1 LKGQRRDKTITAGVE
16 MNHVDRFYAAVTVL
30 AGDGH
35 IKQRLMEAYTRHIT
49 GIHGSELP
57 ASLQEK
63 FGELRQKMHSVAPLN
78 GEGAIC
84 ASVRK
89 MSGPDAAECAVILV
103 DLYTGLIR
111 LGVKGKRRPPEEP
124 AQVVPAFLVK
134 SASA

>member
-1 LKGQRRDKTITAGVE
+1 MT
-16 MNHVDRFYAAVTVL
+16 NHVDRFYSAVTVL

-35 IKQRLMEAYTRHIT
+35 IKQRLTEAYTRHIT
-49 GIHGSELP
+49 GMHGSELP
-57 ASLQEK
+57 VSLQEK
-63 FGELRQKMHSVAPLN
+63 FGELRQKLHCVAPQN

-89 MSGPDAAECAVILV
+89 MSPQDAAECAVILV
-103 DLYTGLIR
+103 DLYSGLLR